1 MNNYPKTALVVNCGS
16 SSVKFA
22 ILDPKDGHV
31 FLNGIA
37 EALGLDD
44 ARISWKFNG
53 GDKTEQSLGAGADH
67 KKALEYLVKNVLAK
81 DQALLDSIVA
91 CGHRIVQGGDIY
103 SEPTLINDE
112 VEENIRKV
120 IPFAPLHNPAHLL
133 GIDAARASFPSIPHV
148 AVFDTAF
155 HQTMPPKAYR
165 YAIPEEY
172 YTDLHLRKYG
182 AHGTSH
188 MFLSQEAAKLLGK
201 PVEQCNIITCHL
213 GNGASISAVKG
224 GKCIDT
230 SMGLTPLDGLIM
242 GTRCGSIDASVA
254 FFLCDKMG
262 MTPEEVKEVP
272 YSELQKVYARS
283 GGAVLFKDYLAI
295 EDKDIAEEF
304 GVSEDLFTH
313 EYSWTK
319 EDVVELLKNPDKMD
333 ELKDA
338 LDFAP
343 EGIINL
349 IVDTAVELRVPDVN
363 KRQVITE
370 ATGKNINSMIA
381 NQIELD
387 KQIAEARGEKES
399 KKPTQ
404 RRASAKTEEKTGRRA
419 G

>member
-31 FLNGIA
+31 FLNGLA
-37 EALGLDD
+37 EALGLED

-133 GIDAARASFPSIPHV
+133 GIDAARANFPSIPHV

-201 PVEQCNIITCHL
+201 PLEQTNIITCHL
-213 GNGASISAVKG
+213 GNGASVSAVKG

-242 GTRCGSIDASVA
+242 GTRCGSIDASVV

-262 MTPEEVKEVP
+262 MTPEEVKEVFNKKSGMLAVSGVSSDFRP
-272 YSELQKVYARS
+272 IVAGYNEGNERCKLALEMYAYRLAKFIASYYVPLGHVDAIVLSGGVGENGPTTRKLVLKELEESFGVKIDDAANEHAKVFKGVDKQTISAPDSSVKVFVIATNEELMIARS
-283 GGAVLFKDYLAI
+283 AI
-295 EDKDIAEEF
+295 SFVK
-304 GVSEDLFTH
+304 
-313 EYSWTK
+313 
-319 EDVVELLKNPDKMD
+319 
-333 ELKDA
+333 
-338 LDFAP
+338 
-343 EGIINL
+343 
-349 IVDTAVELRVPDVN
+349 
-363 KRQVITE
+363 
-370 ATGKNINSMIA
+370 
-381 NQIELD
+381 
-387 KQIAEARGEKES
+387 
-399 KKPTQ
+399 
-404 RRASAKTEEKTGRRA
+404 
-419 G
+419 

>member
-201 PVEQCNIITCHL
+201 PLEQTNIITCHL
-213 GNGASISAVKG
+213 GNGASVSAVKG

-242 GTRCGSIDASVA
+242 GTRCGSIDASVV

-262 MTPEEVKEVP
+262 MTPEEVKEVFNKKSGMLAASGVSSDFRP
-272 YSELQKVYARS
+272 IVAGYNEGNERCKLALEMYAYRLAKFIASYYVPLGHVDAIVFSGGVGENGPTTRKFVLKELEESFGVKIDEAANEHAKVFMGVDKQTISAPDSSVKVFVIATNEELMIARS
-283 GGAVLFKDYLAI
+283 AMSFVK
-295 EDKDIAEEF
+295 
-304 GVSEDLFTH
+304 
-313 EYSWTK
+313 
-319 EDVVELLKNPDKMD
+319 
-333 ELKDA
+333 
-338 LDFAP
+338 
-343 EGIINL
+343 
-349 IVDTAVELRVPDVN
+349 
-363 KRQVITE
+363 
-370 ATGKNINSMIA
+370 
-381 NQIELD
+381 
-387 KQIAEARGEKES
+387 
-399 KKPTQ
+399 
-404 RRASAKTEEKTGRRA
+404 
-419 G
+419 

>member
-31 FLNGIA
+31 FLNGLA
-37 EALGLDD
+37 EALGLED

-201 PVEQCNIITCHL
+201 PLEQTNIITCHL
-213 GNGASISAVKG
+213 GNGASVSAVKG

-242 GTRCGSIDASVA
+242 GTRCGSIDASVV

-262 MTPEEVKEVP
+262 MTPEEVKEVFNKKSGMLAASGVSSDFRP
-272 YSELQKVYARS
+272 IVAGYNEGNERCKLALEMYAYRLAKFIASYYVPLGHVDAIVFSGGVGENELEESFGVKIDEAANEHAKVFMGVDKQTISAPDSSVKVFVIATNEELMIARS
-283 GGAVLFKDYLAI
+283 AMSFVK
-295 EDKDIAEEF
+295 
-304 GVSEDLFTH
+304 
-313 EYSWTK
+313 
-319 EDVVELLKNPDKMD
+319 
-333 ELKDA
+333 
-338 LDFAP
+338 
-343 EGIINL
+343 
-349 IVDTAVELRVPDVN
+349 
-363 KRQVITE
+363 
-370 ATGKNINSMIA
+370 
-381 NQIELD
+381 
-387 KQIAEARGEKES
+387 
-399 KKPTQ
+399 
-404 RRASAKTEEKTGRRA
+404 
-419 G
+419 

>member
-262 MTPEEVKEVP
+262 MTPEEVKEVFNKKSGMMAVSGVSSDFRP
-272 YSELQKVYARS
+272 IVAGMKEGNERCKLALEMYAYRLAKFIASYYVPLGHVDAIVFSGGVGENGPVTRKLVLKELEESFGIKIDEAANEHAKVFMGVDKQLITAPDSSVKVFVIATNEELMIARS
-283 GGAVLFKDYLAI
+283 AMGFVK
-295 EDKDIAEEF
+295 
-304 GVSEDLFTH
+304 
-313 EYSWTK
+313 
-319 EDVVELLKNPDKMD
+319 
-333 ELKDA
+333 
-338 LDFAP
+338 
-343 EGIINL
+343 
-349 IVDTAVELRVPDVN
+349 
-363 KRQVITE
+363 
-370 ATGKNINSMIA
+370 
-381 NQIELD
+381 
-387 KQIAEARGEKES
+387 
-399 KKPTQ
+399 
-404 RRASAKTEEKTGRRA
+404 
-419 G
+419 

>member
-37 EALGLDD
+37 EALGLED

-201 PVEQCNIITCHL
+201 PLEQVNIITCHL

-262 MTPEEVKEVP
+262 MTPEEVKEVFNKKSGMMAVSGVSSDFRP
-272 YSELQKVYARS
+272 IVAGMKEGNERCKLALEMYAYRLAKFIASYYVPLGHVDAIVFSGGVGENGPVTRKLVLKELEESFGIKIDEAANEHAKVFMGVDKQLITAPDSSVKVFVIATNEELMIARS
-283 GGAVLFKDYLAI
+283 AMSFVK
-295 EDKDIAEEF
+295 
-304 GVSEDLFTH
+304 
-313 EYSWTK
+313 
-319 EDVVELLKNPDKMD
+319 
-333 ELKDA
+333 
-338 LDFAP
+338 
-343 EGIINL
+343 
-349 IVDTAVELRVPDVN
+349 
-363 KRQVITE
+363 
-370 ATGKNINSMIA
+370 
-381 NQIELD
+381 
-387 KQIAEARGEKES
+387 
-399 KKPTQ
+399 
-404 RRASAKTEEKTGRRA
+404 
-419 G
+419 

>member
-133 GIDAARASFPSIPHV
+133 GIDAARASFPSLPHV

-262 MTPEEVKEVP
+262 MTPEEVKEVFNKKSGMMAVSGVSSDFRP
-272 YSELQKVYARS
+272 IVAGMKEGNERCKLALEMYAYRLAKFIASYYVPLGHVDAIVFSGGVGENGPVTRKLVLKELEESFGIKIDEAANEHAKVFMGVDKQLITAPDSSVKVFVIATNEELMIARS
-283 GGAVLFKDYLAI
+283 AMSFVK
-295 EDKDIAEEF
+295 
-304 GVSEDLFTH
+304 
-313 EYSWTK
+313 
-319 EDVVELLKNPDKMD
+319 
-333 ELKDA
+333 
-338 LDFAP
+338 
-343 EGIINL
+343 
-349 IVDTAVELRVPDVN
+349 
-363 KRQVITE
+363 
-370 ATGKNINSMIA
+370 
-381 NQIELD
+381 
-387 KQIAEARGEKES
+387 
-399 KKPTQ
+399 
-404 RRASAKTEEKTGRRA
+404 
-419 G
+419 

>member
-37 EALGLDD
+37 EALGLED

-262 MTPEEVKEVP
+262 MTPEEVKEVFNKKSGMMAVSGVSSDFRP
-272 YSELQKVYARS
+272 IVAGMKEGNERCKLALEMYAYRLAKFIASYYVPLGHVDAIVFSGGVGENGPVTRKLVLKELEESFGIKIDEAANEHAKVFMGVDKQLITAPDSSVKVFVIATNEELMIARS
-283 GGAVLFKDYLAI
+283 AMGFVK
-295 EDKDIAEEF
+295 
-304 GVSEDLFTH
+304 
-313 EYSWTK
+313 
-319 EDVVELLKNPDKMD
+319 
-333 ELKDA
+333 
-338 LDFAP
+338 
-343 EGIINL
+343 
-349 IVDTAVELRVPDVN
+349 
-363 KRQVITE
+363 
-370 ATGKNINSMIA
+370 
-381 NQIELD
+381 
-387 KQIAEARGEKES
+387 
-399 KKPTQ
+399 
-404 RRASAKTEEKTGRRA
+404 
-419 G
+419 